1 VVAIDAVR
9 RPAASRRPQ
18 LVLASWYVALTVVI
32 AATALQDVAPSAG
45 PAVPWW
51 LLAAAFALAHRTGVG
66 IVDGRRVLS
75 SPIARIPLVIGLYL
89 ASPLGLLAAQVIGS
103 AVGALPWRIRRRDT
117 VETVAATT
125 LATALGVW
133 TYLAMTE
140 SHIAPRGPA
149 GWADGLVAAGV
160 VSVTSL
166 ALASIR
172 LGAD

>member
-160 VSVTSL
+160 VSGTSFPL
-166 ALASIR
+166 A
-172 LGAD
+172 